1 MNPVEDFL
9 LHKEAMSPEIRS
21 AIQLGAIAAGTTA
34 LAAVGTAQL
43 QAGIQAA
50 QDAVSKSIAFKKMMV
65 DNPNLNKMD
74 GKRARRYFDTLY
86 RTAPELAKDPF
97 AAGSWVQKVNEY
109 DYVDPQSLN
118 TLAQTGAKL
127 RERQTQ
133 QLMPAFQL
141 AQGAVQTGVGEYGRL
156 QNQAFQQA
164 KFDREQAQKQRE
176 HAYKVK
182 KDIVGGLFDLG
193 KGALREHGD
202 AMQRREDQ
210 AFKLRQELR
219 NAQLKRWELEDSPK
233 ARGVKT
239 MDDWNTYN
247 QQRRRKIVGPQGL
260 SLHPD
265 SPRPFPGSADD
276 SYTSHMQTT
285 VGKTNLERLR
295 DVIGAMKSR
304 FGG

>member
-1 MNPVEDFL
+1 MNPVEEFL
-9 LHKEAMSPEIRS
+9 LQKEAVSPEVKS

-43 QAGIQAA
+43 QAGIQSA

-109 DYVDPQSLN
+109 DYVDPQSLS

-164 KFDREQAQKQRE
+164 KFDREQALAQDKFK
-176 HAYKVK
+176 Y
-182 KDIVGGLFDLG
+182 
-193 KGALREHGD
+193 
-202 AMQRREDQ
+202 QRRKDLIEGVLGQVREQRRQQERLEDQ
-210 AFKLRQELR
+210 RFQLGQEGR
-219 NAQLKRWELEDSPK
+219 KSELKKWELMESPK
-233 ARGVKT
+233 ARSV
-239 MDDWNTYN
+239 MSPDERDENPAAPY
-247 QQRRRKIVGPQGL
+247 PL
-260 SLHPD
+260 SYGNMPGTTA
-265 SPRPFPGSADD
+265 PGSAFDVLK
-276 SYTSHMQTT
+276 SKLREL
-285 VGKTNLERLR
+285 GNL
-295 DVIGAMKSR
+295 VKK
-304 FGG
+304 

>member
-1 MNPVEDFL
+1 MNPVEEFL
-9 LHKEAMSPEIRS
+9 LQKEAMTPEVKS

-34 LAAVGTAQL
+34 LAAVGTSQL
-43 QAGIQAA
+43 QAGIQSA

-65 DNPNLNKMD
+65 DNPSLNKMD

-109 DYVDPQSLN
+109 DYVDPQSLS

-133 QLMPAFQL
+133 HLMPAFQL

-164 KFDREQAQKQRE
+164 KFDREMAQKQRE
-176 HAYKVK
+176 QAYRVK
-182 KDIVGGLFDLG
+182 KDIVGGVFDLG
-193 KGALREHGD
+193 KEVAKEHRDAL
-202 AMQRREDQ
+202 QRREDQ
-210 AFKLRQELR
+210 EFKLMQELR
-219 NAQLKRWELEDSPK
+219 SARQKRWELEDSPK

-239 MDDWNTYN
+239 PEDWEKYRQAYDQANPGTERGPRPYPGSVAGDEQMSTMYSN
-247 QQRRRKIVGPQGL
+247 VGP
-260 SLHPD
+260 SN
-265 SPRPFPGSADD
+265 FEI
-276 SYTSHMQTT
+276 M
-285 VGKTNLERLR
+285 R
-295 DVIGAMKSR
+295 DAINKFR
-304 FGG
+304 KK